1 MNVGNRVRPKPDA
14 RYVKKLPVRLK
25 PDTTCVTC
33 GYRSVVAA
41 IVLLS
46 AVVPASAQSSQDG
59 ARPGVERSDSQEQSR
74 VAFSFEKNPSL
85 RIGSNLRFD
94 VHFKSQA
101 DWRDFPEQT
110 AESDD
115 VFDVPRARIVVDGR
129 ATRYVEYQVER
140 DMRDASRPWRD
151 VFANVRPLRAFELQ
165 VGRFKVPFGLEQTT
179 GVMDLNFAY
188 RALASSY
195 LAPGRDIG
203 AMAHG
208 RVLRNVLRYEAG
220 VFREGGDNARVVDQI
235 GSAGQHTTAARIVTR
250 PWTATRVSSLRNLE
264 VGAAFT
270 AGRVPEG
277 LNSLRAE
284 TVPGDRLAERIYV
297 NGQRRRL
304 GAELQ
309 WRPGSASVQGEVIR
323 VSEERRGQ
331 GIDNENLPDA
341 VQRGWYVAGTWL
353 ITGEEKKG
361 NIEPARPLL
370 QGGFGAV
377 EIAGRVE
384 AITFGS
390 SPLSEPPA
398 PGPRARR
405 ILEKRDAVWTVGV
418 NWYLN
423 EFLRVQ
429 ANVIREQREEG
440 GIVLPTLGR
449 TWSRTFRVQFQL

>member
-1 MNVGNRVRPKPDA
+1 M
-14 RYVKKLPVRLK
+14 
-25 PDTTCVTC
+25 
-33 GYRSVVAA
+33 A
-41 IVLLS
+41 ILLLS
-46 AVVPASAQSSQDG
+46 AVVPASAQSSPDG
-59 ARPGVERSDSQEQSR
+59 ARRGVDGSNAQEQPR

-85 RIGSNLRFD
+85 RIGTNFRFD
-94 VHFKSQA
+94 VRFKSQA
-101 DWRDFPEQT
+101 DWHDFPDQT
-110 AESDD
+110 AASDD
-115 VFDVPRARIVVDGR
+115 VFEFPRARLAVDGR

-140 DMRDASRPWRD
+140 EMRDTTRPWRD

-179 GVMDLNFAY
+179 GVMDLNFSY

-195 LAPGRDIG
+195 LTPGRDIG

-208 RVLRNVLRYEAG
+208 RLLRNVLRYEAG

-235 GSAGQHTTAARIVTR
+235 GSASQRTTAARIVTR
-250 PWTATRVSSLRNLE
+250 PWTATRFSALRNLE
-264 VGAAFT
+264 IGAAFT

-284 TVPGDRLAERIYV
+284 TIPGDRLAERIYV
-297 NGQRRRL
+297 NGVRRRL

-309 WRPGSASVQGEVIR
+309 WRPGPASLQGEVIR
-323 VSEERRGQ
+323 VSEERSGQ
-331 GIDNENLPDA
+331 GIENENLPDA

-353 ITGEEKKG
+353 ITGEDKKG

-377 EIAGRVE
+377 EIAGRIE
-384 AITFGS
+384 AMTFGS
-390 SPLSEPPA
+390 GPTTESAA

-405 ILEKRDAVWTVGV
+405 ILEKRDAVWTFGV

-423 EFLRVQ
+423 QFLRVQ
-429 ANVIREQREEG
+429 ANVVREQRDEG
-440 GIVLPTLGR
+440 GILLPTLGR
-449 TWSRTFRVQFQL
+449 TWSRIFRVQFHL